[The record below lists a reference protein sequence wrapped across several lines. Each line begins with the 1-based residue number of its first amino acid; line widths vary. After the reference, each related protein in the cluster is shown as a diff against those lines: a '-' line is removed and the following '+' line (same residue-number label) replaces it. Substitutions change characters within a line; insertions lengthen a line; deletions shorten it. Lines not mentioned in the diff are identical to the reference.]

1 MDHLF
6 FVLLQNPALLDAP
19 ISLEIDVTAAP
30 KSSIQTL
37 GATVAVHAG
46 VRVLLL
52 PAGKSPVQ
60 LSSMTMVWISPY
72 IHEYKNKKRAFIL
85 LTMERIPCPIEK
97 QLYWEMQFTGGNSS
111 W

>member
-6 FVLLQNPALLDAP
+6 FVFLQNPALLDAP

-60 LSSMTMVWISPY
+60 LSSMTMVWIHLTY
-72 IHEYKNKKRAFIL
+72 MNIKIKKGL
-85 LTMERIPCPIEK
+85 L
-97 QLYWEMQFTGGNSS
+97 YF
-111 W
+111 